1 MGWGNLLDYMFSF
14 LFTQHLQC
22 CERINFH
29 NSTSKR
35 EFKPCFAN
43 NFSKYFNLDNLGV
56 SLPIFHSRTNLK
68 LHISATPKIV
78 KNIISNL
85 DSSKA
90 SHSDFIPVVVLKNC
104 EPKLSYILAELFNM
118 SLKKSCFSNSWKVSL
133 LISVFKHVGKG
144 LQLKTMALSL
154 LVFFLRSVQSLKDL
168 QISDSW
174 YGFGSSQ

>member
-1 MGWGNLLDYMFSF
+1 M
-14 LFTQHLQC
+14 
-22 CERINFH
+22 
-29 NSTSKR
+29 
-35 EFKPCFAN
+35 
-43 NFSKYFNLDNLGV
+43 GV

-68 LHISATPKIV
+68 LHHISATPKIV
-78 KNIISNL
+78 SNIISNL

-90 SHSDFIPVVVLKNC
+90 SCPDFIPVVVLKNC

-118 SLKKSCFSNSWKVSL
+118 SLKKSCFSNFWKVSL

-154 LVFFLRSVQSLKDL
+154 LVFLLRSVQSLKDL

-174 YGFGSSQ
+174 YGFRSSQWTADLLTVCIW